1 MSILINVQYSVFSNN
16 RIEPTPDV
24 VNNMLSDLNAMGKYV
39 FIPNMIAGQ
48 NIDLLAGR
56 VNPLNNISFVTLD
69 QQVQIACMTERI
81 DVTINGTDKNQNIP
95 IEDHIRFARSA
106 LKKIMEKK
114 HIYSNR
120 LAVNISFLSDF
131 IEDPIQETPLGEK
144 IINTLDFYNG
154 TPLEE
159 WSSRFNARRTV
170 QVETSELLNVITEL
184 SSVLDNASGKK
195 RFLCHMD
202 INTIFE
208 NAGYRFSADSLE
220 RFDGEVM
227 NMITEI
233 KRNFEEAC
241 NG

>member
-69 QQVQIACMTERI
+69 QQVQIACMNERI

-131 IEDPIQETPLGEK
+131 IEDPIQG
-144 IINTLDFYNG
+144 
-154 TPLEE
+154 
-159 WSSRFNARRTV
+159 
-170 QVETSELLNVITEL
+170 
-184 SSVLDNASGKK
+184 
-195 RFLCHMD
+195 
-202 INTIFE
+202 
-208 NAGYRFSADSLE
+208 
-220 RFDGEVM
+220 
-227 NMITEI
+227 
-233 KRNFEEAC
+233 
-241 NG
+241 